1 MTDTHLRVAVV
12 GAGFGG
18 LGTGIRLLQDGIDD
32 FAIFERAETLGGTW
46 QANTYPGAQCD
57 IPSILYSFSFA
68 PKPDWS
74 RLYPLQEEIQQY
86 LEDCADKHGLRP
98 HLHLGTEVIEA
109 AWDDAAQHWRV
120 ETDHGNYT
128 ADILVAA
135 MGPFSEPSVPDLPG
149 LDSFAGAT
157 YHSADWNHEHD
168 VAGRRVAVI
177 GTGASAVQ
185 FIPRLQPQV
194 GHMTVFQRTPTWIL
208 PHPDRPVAPRVQ
220 RLFAKV
226 PATQRAA
233 RRALDLV
240 QEALVP
246 GLVYRPGLL
255 SGAAAL
261 GRWHLRRQVEDKV
274 LVEKLTPTYAFGC
287 KRPTFSN
294 KYYPALASENVD
306 VVTTGIDHV
315 EHDAVVTGDGAR
327 HEVDTIVF
335 GTGFKLLNNSGFAR
349 LRGRDGRLLSE
360 QWSGGEMTA
369 YLGTTIENFPNMFM
383 LLGPN
388 SVVYTSQVVTI
399 ETQIEYLLAALHAM
413 DAAHID
419 SVEVR
424 ADVQQDF
431 VEDTDRRLTGSVWNS
446 GGCSSYYLSPS
457 GRNFT
462 FWPGFNAS
470 FRRRMSTFELADY
483 RLGKVLGS
491 TPRRASKETT
501 V

>member
-1 MTDTHLRVAVV
+1 MTDTHLRVAII

-18 LGTGIRLLQDGIDD
+18 LGTAIRLQQDGIDD
-32 FAIFERAETLGGTW
+32 FAVFERAETLGGTW

-86 LEDCADKHGLRP
+86 LEDCADKHNLRP
-98 HLHLGTEVIEA
+98 HLHLGTEMVEA
-109 AWDDAAQHWRV
+109 AWNDTAQHWRV
-120 ETDHGNYT
+120 ETDRGNYT

-135 MGPFSEPSVPDLPG
+135 MGPFSEPSVPNLPG
-149 LDSFAGAT
+149 LDSFEGAT

-168 VAGRRVAVI
+168 VAGRRVAVV

-194 GHMTVFQRTPTWIL
+194 EHMTVFQRTPTWIL

-233 RRALDLV
+233 RKALDLV
-240 QEALVP
+240 QEAIVP

-261 GRWHLRRQVEDKV
+261 GRWHLRRQVEDRT
-274 LVEKLTPTYAFGC
+274 LAEKLTPTYAFGC

-294 KYYPALASENVD
+294 RYYPALASDNVD

-315 EHDAVVTGDGAR
+315 ERDAVVTVDGTR

-335 GTGFKLLNNSGFAR
+335 GTGFKLTNNSGFSR

-360 QWSGGEMTA
+360 QWAGGEMTA

-399 ETQIEYLLAALHAM
+399 ETQIDYLLAALHAM
-413 DAAHID
+413 GATNID

-431 VEDTDRRLTGSVWNS
+431 VEDTDRRLAGSVWNS

-470 FRRRMSTFELADY
+470 FRRRMSKFDLADY
-483 RLGKVLGS
+483 RLGKVLA
-491 TPRRASKETT
+491 PAAHPASEEALI
-501 V
+501 

>member
-1 MTDTHLRVAVV
+1 MTDTHLRVAII

-18 LGTGIRLLQDGIDD
+18 LGAAIRLQQDGIDD
-32 FAIFERAETLGGTW
+32 FAVFERAETLGGTW

-86 LEDCADKHGLRP
+86 LEDCADKHHLRP
-98 HLHLGTEVIEA
+98 HLHLGTEVVEA
-109 AWDDAAQHWRV
+109 AWNDAAKHWRV
-120 ETDHGNYT
+120 ETDRGTYT

-135 MGPFSEPSVPDLPG
+135 MGPFSEPSVPNLPG
-149 LDSFAGAT
+149 LDSFDGAT

-168 VAGRRVAVI
+168 VAGRRVAVV

-194 GHMTVFQRTPTWIL
+194 EHMTVFQRTPTWIL

-233 RRALDLV
+233 RKALDLV

-261 GRWHLRRQVEDKV
+261 GRWHLRRQVQNPE
-274 LVEKLTPTYAFGC
+274 LVDKLTPTYAFGC

-294 KYYPALASENVD
+294 KYYPALAAQNVD
-306 VVTTGIDHV
+306 VVTSGIDHV
-315 EHDAVVTGDGAR
+315 EHDAVVTTDGVR

-335 GTGFKLLNNSGFAR
+335 GTGFKLTGNSGFSR
-349 LRGRDGRLLSE
+349 LRGRDGRLLAE
-360 QWSGGEMTA
+360 QWAGGEMTA
-369 YLGTTIENFPNMFM
+369 YLGTTIENFPNLFM

-399 ETQIEYLLAALHAM
+399 ETQIDYLMAGLDAM
-413 DAAHID
+413 HSHGID

-424 ADVQQDF
+424 AEVQQDF
-431 VEDTDRRLTGSVWNS
+431 VEDTDRRLAGSVWNS

-470 FRRRMSTFELADY
+470 FRRRMSRFDLADY
-483 RLGKVLGS
+483 RLGKVLD
-491 TPRRASKETT
+491 PPARAVSEEASI
-501 V
+501 